1 MLKRN
6 TCLTICLIAVNFLAA
21 QQFYID
27 SLKQIANTTQSDT
40 IKLVL
45 CRSLSRIYAEVN
57 PDSAYRYA
65 EKSLQLARQLH
76 FKLDEG
82 SALRE
87 MGYALLNRG
96 NYPRSLKTVLS
107 ALVILENPKSEEKV
121 LIGKF
126 TGDDELVNRTANP
139 HQQRLG
145 EIAFTYQIMG
155 ILYANSNNYEKSLSH
170 HLLAKLKA
178 EESGNIPLQSI
189 INMTLGRVYLNLKK
203 PDSALISELLA
214 YDQIMQK
221 NYTRYLGS
229 ALLNTGRIYF
239 SMGKKDSA
247 IYYYKRALDASKEHY
262 YFRGVAASNLAIAD
276 IHKQMGRPD
285 SSLFYMRNAL
295 DAAYNLDAPDLFLRS
310 YTALASYYKTSGNN
324 DSAVKYQSLIIKIN
338 DSLFNSKQAQDFQNI
353 DFDEQQR
360 QQQIET
366 ANAEYRNKMQIYIL
380 LAGIAIILLIAIIVW
395 RSSRQRRLANELLSK
410 QKNELETA
418 LKTLTA
424 TQKQLIQS
432 EKMASLGELTAGI
445 AHEIQNPLNFVN
457 NFSEVNTE
465 LIDEMKEQLALNNKQ
480 QAIEIADDIKENEQ
494 KINFHGKRADS
505 IVKGMLQHSRSSSGQ
520 KEPVDINNLVD
531 ECLRLSFHGMRAK
544 DNSFNAKTETDFDIN
559 AGTINVVSQEIGR
572 VVLNLLTN
580 AFYSVLQK
588 QKTADDNFEPLVSV
602 KTKMQPG
609 AVHITIRDNGNGIP
623 QKVIDKIFQPFFT
636 TKPPGEG
643 TGLGLS
649 MSYDIITKGHGGE
662 LKVETKEGEFAEFTI
677 ILPI

>member
-1 MLKRN
+1 MV
-6 TCLTICLIAVNFLAA
+6 ANFLAA

-57 PDSAYRYA
+57 PDSAYHYA

-87 MGYALLNRG
+87 MGYSLLNRG

-107 ALVILENPKSEEKV
+107 ALAILENPKSEERI
-121 LIGKF
+121 LMGKF
-126 TGDDELVNRTANP
+126 PGDDELVNRTANP
-139 HQQRLG
+139 HQQRLS

-170 HLLAKLKA
+170 HLLAKQKA

-203 PDSALISELLA
+203 PDSALMCELLA
-214 YDQIMQK
+214 YDQIMKK

-247 IYYYKRALDASKEHY
+247 IYYYKRALDASTENY

-353 DFDEQQR
+353 DFDEQYRQKQIADTEKQYKDKLQR
-360 QQQIET
+360 NILLGSLGTFFLVALLLWRIIRQRKRSATILQQQKE
-366 ANAEYRNKMQIYIL
+366 
-380 LAGIAIILLIAIIVW
+380 
-395 RSSRQRRLANELLSK
+395 
-410 QKNELETA
+410 ELEIA
-418 LKTLTA
+418 LTNLKL
-424 TQKQLIQS
+424 TQKQLVQS

-465 LIDEMKEQLALNNKQ
+465 LIDEMKEQLAMDNKQ
-480 QAIEIADDIKENEQ
+480 QAIEIANDIKENEQ

-544 DNSFNAKTETDFDIN
+544 DNSFNAKTETDFDTN

-636 TKPPGEG
+636 TKPTGEG

-662 LKVETKEGEFAEFTI
+662 LKVSTEEGEWAEFII
-677 ILPI
+677 ILPQ

>member
-1 MLKRN
+1 MVKRI
-6 TCLTICLIAVNFLAA
+6 TSIAFCFAMVTTLAG

-27 SLKQIANTTQSDT
+27 SLKQEAAITKSDT
-40 IKLVL
+40 LKLVWY
-45 CRSLSRIYAEVN
+45 RNLSRLLAEID

-65 EKSLQLARQLH
+65 EISLRLSQKMN

-87 MGYALLNRG
+87 MGYALLNKG

-107 ALVILENPKSEEKV
+107 AMAILENPKSEEKV
-121 LIGKF
+121 LVGNF
-126 TGDDELVNRTANP
+126 PVDDELVYRIANP
-139 HQQRLG
+139 HQQRLS
-145 EIAFTYQIMG
+145 EIAFTHQIMG
-155 ILYANSNNYEKSLSH
+155 VLYANSNNYEKALVH
-170 HLLAKLKA
+170 HLLGKQKA
-178 EESGNIPLQSI
+178 EESGNIVLQSI
-189 INMTLGRVYLNLKK
+189 INMTMGRVYLNLKK

-214 YDQIMQK
+214 YDQIMQTG
-221 NYTRYLGS
+221 YTRYLGS

-239 SMGKKDSA
+239 AMGKKDSA
-247 IYYYKRALDASKEHY
+247 IYYYRRALDASKENY

-276 IHKQMGRPD
+276 IHKQTGRPD
-285 SSLFYMRNAL
+285 SNLFYIRNAL
-295 DAAYNLDAPDLFLRS
+295 VSAYDLDAPDLFLRT

-324 DSAVKYQSLIIKIN
+324 DSAVKYQSMIININ
-338 DSLFNSKQAQDFQNI
+338 DSLFNAKQAQQFQNI

-360 QQQIET
+360 FQQIAATEKQYK
-366 ANAEYRNKMQIYIL
+366 NKLQRNIL
-380 LAGIAIILLIAIIVW
+380 LGSLGTFFLVALLLWRNIRHRK
-395 RSSRQRRLANELLSK
+395 RSSTILQK
-410 QKNELETA
+410 QKEELEIALTN
-418 LKTLTA
+418 LKT

-457 NFSEVNTE
+457 NFSEVNIE
-465 LIDEMKEQLALNNKQ
+465 LIDEMNEKFKLGKNVDAVNLA
-480 QAIEIADDIKENEQ
+480 EDIKQNNE

-544 DNSFNAKTETDFDIN
+544 DNSFNAKTETDFDTT

-580 AFYSVLQK
+580 AFYAVLQK
-588 QKTADDNFEPLVSV
+588 QKIADKSFEPVVSV
-602 KTKMQPG
+602 KTKKQPG
-609 AVHITIRDNGNGIP
+609 AIHIIIRDNGNGIP
-623 QKVIDKIFQPFFT
+623 QKAIDKIFQPFFT
-636 TKPPGEG
+636 TKPTGEG

-649 MSYDIITKGHGGE
+649 MSYDIITKGHNGE
-662 LKVETKEGEFAEFTI
+662 LKVETKEGEYAEFI
-677 ILPI
+677 ITLPV